1 MDWVLGGM
9 GLMERFHQLVR
20 RELLHRVIGLAA
32 VRSRRPSVSL
42 SCTVMRLPSSPPP
55 PPRLVDAQALRDKG
69 GGGERGGSEK

>member
-32 VRSRRPSVSL
+32 VRSRRPSVSP

-55 PPRLVDAQALRDKG
+55 PRLVDAQALCDKG